1 MLSLFQIKQIL
12 HPVTETLLTDD
23 FRILDSWA
31 EYDENSSK
39 DPEKRNLQYLCY
51 EMEVMNPS
59 TGERIHCYKAI
70 KMARVIRLPAD
81 AKQST
86 ALMDMQEQV
95 LTAVNQQNAN
105 LITII
110 ANVLKPVAV
119 GLLYIYG
126 IQGVASTINKAKE
139 KAKHGFLGFV
149 GSMQGTFR
157 VLEMRCANAE
167 ETEWLREKMYNM
179 DYLTVVRGI
188 PKANKAG
195 EDAGNKGMGGSN
207 VNPDSQGT
215 LEEIITGMA
224 DYEYVLEILSTPV
237 HTDTLMSWQRQSQ
250 VEMTD
255 WYGQLQGT
263 KSLSLNLSIPMMYM
277 ANASQSQGWSKA
289 YTDANTVSYAR
300 GESFTTSQGQSV
312 GQSLSQTYGQSMGQS
327 QGQSISNSYS
337 QGVSHTQGV
346 SFGQTFGHSIGQSS
360 GFSINQ
366 SHGTSSG
373 VSFGQSQGV
382 SNGSSFGQSQGSSSG
397 TSFGQSHG
405 TSSGTSFGQSHG
417 TSSGTSFGQSQGTS
431 SGTSFG
437 QSHGTSSGS
446 SFGVSQ
452 NESTNVGTSVNHGV
466 SQNTGISQGQSQSF
480 NQGIS
485 HSYGT
490 SQNQGIS
497 QSTNI
502 SQGHSVSQGN
512 SYNMSYGQ
520 NTSQSHSVGNSQSY
534 GWSQGQSMN
543 RGQSAS
549 FGQSSSSSLSQG
561 VSSSSSFGMSEGVN
575 SSHGSSA
582 NYGQSSSAGHSS
594 TFGGNFGGSLGLPF
608 GTASGNAS
616 ISGSSSDSASFGES
630 SSNGI
635 SNSVGQ
641 SHGTSFGTSSG
652 SSMSSGVSHGQSTSQ
667 GASLSYGSSAG
678 ISGSYGANESYGTNI
693 GQSISQGWGANQSVS
708 DSYSIGNGVSQSVS
722 HGISESAGLSQSYG
736 YGQSSSIS
744 NSVGVSDSMGMSY
757 GHGVSTGISASQN
770 VGQSD
775 STSMSQNFGQ
785 SQSQNFGM
793 NFGQSQ
799 SQNMSQN
806 YGQSA
811 SQNFGQNYGISSG
824 VNYGQNYGQSV
835 SQNVGQNYGISDSVS
850 YGQNYGQ
857 SESYSQSQNY
867 GQSESVGQSE
877 TFGKS
882 VGQTL
887 TNSVSQSASTGYGQ
901 NVGNTESVSNGNSY
915 TTSNGSSQGTSN
927 GTTGTSSMGTSSS
940 MGLGPSIGYSKSY
953 QWLDQGVKDLL
964 ELMEYQNERIKKAL
978 RGQGAFYTYVYI
990 ACPSLDA
997 LSTAQAVAKST
1008 WQNEY
1013 AMVNPVQV
1021 LDLTETEQKH
1031 LLYHFSAFSADV
1043 TRENVFGAEE
1053 YKYCTVLLPEEYVA
1067 YTHLPRVS
1075 EGGVFSIVQDVPK
1088 FSVPARM
1095 QGDIYMGT
1103 ILNPERFTFEHGY
1116 RTAFDYRIDENN
1128 LMHGFF
1134 TGASRSGKTVAAMR
1148 FIAELSKIRRKKTG
1162 KRLRIVVMD
1171 PKQDWRTLARFVE
1184 PERFNF
1190 YSMGN
1195 PNFNPIHINPW
1206 KVPHGVNPQVWI
1218 DGVIDIY
1225 CRAYG
1230 LLERGKQMI
1239 ADVVYELYKENG
1251 VFDVSGSD
1259 SESKDLVAE
1268 LSSRVNFQSI
1278 YRRMEEK
1285 RDKLTGAGKSGN
1297 DTKDAYARLI
1307 ERLSCFSREYSIES
1321 KLYGSSEGIAI
1332 DDLIGADEVTVLE
1345 SKGLENTFK
1354 NFIFGVITSGFFK
1367 FALAHEGGYL
1377 ADDQYET
1384 VLVLEE
1390 ANEVLTGND
1399 CAGTGGGQNFGMS
1412 GQSEFEQILDQS
1424 AGYGLFIFAITQK
1437 IADMP
1442 SSVIA
1447 NSGLVF
1453 AGRLKRTDDINVVVR
1468 TVGREE
1474 RIDDRDLVKW
1484 FPRSPTGW
1492 FVCQTSRT
1500 FDFKDAEP
1508 ILVQISRLNINPPSN
1523 IELDEILIQKKAK
1536 TIMSA

>member
-12 HPVTETLLTDD
+12 HPVTETLPTDD

-126 IQGVASTINKAKE
+126 IQGVASTISKAKE

-405 TSSGTSFGQSHG
+405 TSSG
-417 TSSGTSFGQSQGTS
+417 
-431 SGTSFG
+431 
-437 QSHGTSSGS
+437 S
-446 SFGVSQ
+446 SFGVSK

-770 VGQSD
+770 VGQS
-775 STSMSQNFGQ
+775 Q
-785 SQSQNFGM
+785 
-793 NFGQSQ
+793 
-799 SQNMSQN
+799 
-806 YGQSA
+806 

>member
-12 HPVTETLLTDD
+12 HPVTETLPTDD

-126 IQGVASTINKAKE
+126 IQGVASTISKAKE

-263 KSLSLNLSIPMMYM
+263 KSLNLNLSIPMMYM

-397 TSFGQSHG
+397 TSFGQSH
-405 TSSGTSFGQSHG
+405 
-417 TSSGTSFGQSQGTS
+417 GTS

-785 SQSQNFGM
+785 SQ
-793 NFGQSQ
+793 
-799 SQNMSQN
+799 
-806 YGQSA
+806 

>member
-12 HPVTETLLTDD
+12 HPVTETLPTDD

-263 KSLSLNLSIPMMYM
+263 KSLNLNLSIPMMYM

-382 SNGSSFGQSQGSSSG
+382 SNGSSFGQSQGS
-397 TSFGQSHG
+397 
-405 TSSGTSFGQSHG
+405 SSGTSFGQSHG

-785 SQSQNFGM
+785 SQ
-793 NFGQSQ
+793 
-799 SQNMSQN
+799 
-806 YGQSA
+806 

>member
-12 HPVTETLLTDD
+12 HPVTETLPTDD

-263 KSLSLNLSIPMMYM
+263 KSLNLNLSIPMMYM

-397 TSFGQSHG
+397 TSFGQSH
-405 TSSGTSFGQSHG
+405 
-417 TSSGTSFGQSQGTS
+417 GTS

-594 TFGGNFGGSLGLPF
+594 TFSGNFGGSLGLPF

-785 SQSQNFGM
+785 SQ
-793 NFGQSQ
+793 
-799 SQNMSQN
+799 
-806 YGQSA
+806 

>member
-1 MLSLFQIKQIL
+1 MITEKIPFWCTEPIQDKYDHWIYRDILSYHKLGNGIGNKMDL
-12 HPVTETLLTDD
+12 N
-23 FRILDSWA
+23 RILNHPQRFLFDSRFFKTDGSLKQLMHVAATLPDGKWKRSKAMDSVEDMFYLFKKLEDKNPVDTLKILESFGRYKIFLHDYA
-31 EYDENSSK
+31 EYRNMSPGELYFYWNS
-39 DPEKRNLQYLCY
+39 
-51 EMEVMNPS
+51 
-59 TGERIHCYKAI
+59 YKA
-70 KMARVIRLPAD
+70 D
-81 AKQST
+81 AEKHNDWKEWD
-86 ALMDMQEQV
+86 AYVRKHKIILQE
-95 LTAVNQQNAN
+95 
-105 LITII
+105 
-110 ANVLKPVAV
+110 
-119 GLLYIYG
+119 
-126 IQGVASTINKAKE
+126 
-139 KAKHGFLGFV
+139 
-149 GSMQGTFR
+149 
-157 VLEMRCANAE
+157 
-167 ETEWLREKMYNM
+167 
-179 DYLTVVRGI
+179 
-188 PKANKAG
+188 
-195 EDAGNKGMGGSN
+195 
-207 VNPDSQGT
+207 
-215 LEEIITGMA
+215 
-224 DYEYVLEILSTPV
+224 
-237 HTDTLMSWQRQSQ
+237 
-250 VEMTD
+250 
-255 WYGQLQGT
+255 
-263 KSLSLNLSIPMMYM
+263 
-277 ANASQSQGWSKA
+277 
-289 YTDANTVSYAR
+289 
-300 GESFTTSQGQSV
+300 
-312 GQSLSQTYGQSMGQS
+312 
-327 QGQSISNSYS
+327 
-337 QGVSHTQGV
+337 
-346 SFGQTFGHSIGQSS
+346 
-360 GFSINQ
+360 
-366 SHGTSSG
+366 
-373 VSFGQSQGV
+373 
-382 SNGSSFGQSQGSSSG
+382 
-397 TSFGQSHG
+397 
-405 TSSGTSFGQSHG
+405 
-417 TSSGTSFGQSQGTS
+417 
-431 SGTSFG
+431 
-437 QSHGTSSGS
+437 
-446 SFGVSQ
+446 
-452 NESTNVGTSVNHGV
+452 
-466 SQNTGISQGQSQSF
+466 
-480 NQGIS
+480 
-485 HSYGT
+485 
-490 SQNQGIS
+490 
-497 QSTNI
+497 
-502 SQGHSVSQGN
+502 
-512 SYNMSYGQ
+512 
-520 NTSQSHSVGNSQSY
+520 
-534 GWSQGQSMN
+534 
-543 RGQSAS
+543 
-549 FGQSSSSSLSQG
+549 
-561 VSSSSSFGMSEGVN
+561 
-575 SSHGSSA
+575 
-582 NYGQSSSAGHSS
+582 
-594 TFGGNFGGSLGLPF
+594 
-608 GTASGNAS
+608 
-616 ISGSSSDSASFGES
+616 
-630 SSNGI
+630 
-635 SNSVGQ
+635 
-641 SHGTSFGTSSG
+641 
-652 SSMSSGVSHGQSTSQ
+652 
-667 GASLSYGSSAG
+667 
-678 ISGSYGANESYGTNI
+678 
-693 GQSISQGWGANQSVS
+693 
-708 DSYSIGNGVSQSVS
+708 
-722 HGISESAGLSQSYG
+722 
-736 YGQSSSIS
+736 
-744 NSVGVSDSMGMSY
+744 
-757 GHGVSTGISASQN
+757 
-770 VGQSD
+770 
-775 STSMSQNFGQ
+775 
-785 SQSQNFGM
+785 
-793 NFGQSQ
+793 
-799 SQNMSQN
+799 
-806 YGQSA
+806 
-811 SQNFGQNYGISSG
+811 
-824 VNYGQNYGQSV
+824 
-835 SQNVGQNYGISDSVS
+835 
-850 YGQNYGQ
+850 
-857 SESYSQSQNY
+857 
-867 GQSESVGQSE
+867 
-877 TFGKS
+877 
-882 VGQTL
+882 
-887 TNSVSQSASTGYGQ
+887 
-901 NVGNTESVSNGNSY
+901 
-915 TTSNGSSQGTSN
+915 
-927 GTTGTSSMGTSSS
+927 
-940 MGLGPSIGYSKSY
+940 
-953 QWLDQGVKDLL
+953 
-964 ELMEYQNERIKKAL
+964 
-978 RGQGAFYTYVYI
+978 
-990 ACPSLDA
+990 
-997 LSTAQAVAKST
+997 QAVAKST

>member
-12 HPVTETLLTDD
+12 HPVTETLPTDD

-382 SNGSSFGQSQGSSSG
+382 SNGSSFGQSQGS
-397 TSFGQSHG
+397 
-405 TSSGTSFGQSHG
+405 
-417 TSSGTSFGQSQGTS
+417 S

-824 VNYGQNYGQSV
+824 VNYG
-835 SQNVGQNYGISDSVS
+835 
-850 YGQNYGQ
+850 
-857 SESYSQSQNY
+857 QNY

>member
-12 HPVTETLLTDD
+12 HPVTETLPTDD

-110 ANVLKPVAV
+110 ANVLKSVAV

-263 KSLSLNLSIPMMYM
+263 KSLNLNLSIPMMYM

-397 TSFGQSHG
+397 TSFGQSH
-405 TSSGTSFGQSHG
+405 
-417 TSSGTSFGQSQGTS
+417 GTS

-785 SQSQNFGM
+785 SQ
-793 NFGQSQ
+793 
-799 SQNMSQN
+799 
-806 YGQSA
+806 

-1307 ERLSCFSREYSIES
+1307 ERLSCVSREYSIES

>member
-12 HPVTETLLTDD
+12 HPVTETLPTDD

-327 QGQSISNSYS
+327 
-337 QGVSHTQGV
+337 
-346 SFGQTFGHSIGQSS
+346 S

-382 SNGSSFGQSQGSSSG
+382 SNGSSFGQNQGS
-397 TSFGQSHG
+397 
-405 TSSGTSFGQSHG
+405 SSGTSFGQSHG

-775 STSMSQNFGQ
+775 STSM
-785 SQSQNFGM
+785 
-793 NFGQSQ
+793 
-799 SQNMSQN
+799 
-806 YGQSA
+806 